1 MEQKEMLKIIST
13 KRYRESDFNMDLLNM
28 RKLIAAINQMDINKE
43 SFKVIR
49 ILIRYFRFPIL
60 ILFQKFY

>member
-43 SFKVIR
+43 RFKVIR